1 MVRTLMLPKLA
12 QRARKIDWY
21 QLLKFRT
28 IAGRIVASSSLLL
41 AAALTLLAIV
51 LIQGYRADRQILD
64 VRAGLSLLEQQ
75 ESLAIT
81 SSRFRDL
88 SMSLAGT
95 SEDETRHTLLLAEL
109 QSASDA
115 LLKSGDVHFRIL
127 ASPTEMNRWQTLVQ
141 EMPIILRYLQQ
152 PVAPNEA
159 LRASLRENTVRAFNN
174 ELVSSISIVRG
185 REIARRHAVAR
196 RLQDVILTT
205 RNIVFFLNLI
215 IALAVPFVLLDLY
228 RNLYKPA
235 HALRIAATKISRGKL
250 GFTGIDTKFVELA
263 DVNSALLAL
272 QETVLHERN
281 ASNID
286 ALTGQSNRDAL
297 FSFFEAAALS
307 DRASLALIDIDRFK
321 RVNDE
326 FGHAAG
332 DELIKDVCKRLQVIL
347 PNGSHVARLGGDE
360 LCAYI
365 VLPKSESQQTVAERI
380 VREMRVPFD
389 LGSAIITASV
399 SVGFTDI
406 SGRAGTK
413 ALNEIL
419 HEADLALYVAKN
431 SGRDKAAQ
439 YEPSMGLENAVRR
452 SLESEL
458 LRAVESDELT
468 LAYQPICS
476 LNDDTQEVEALVR
489 WKHKEHGQVSPMLI
503 IDVAEQS
510 GQMIRLGD
518 WIIEQALNDLSRWP
532 NLRIS
537 INLSIRQLQ
546 SENFTTRVLELCRNR
561 KIAPAR
567 IMFEVTE
574 TIALEQNDRALLTL
588 GLLKGLGFK
597 IALDDFGAGYS
608 SLWLLKSFDFDR
620 LKLDRSLISDLASNE
635 TSRAVFETA
644 VMLGR
649 RLGLQVVAE
658 GVTDEQEMDLLTR
671 AGCTHLQGYYLSTPL
686 ERQNVAAY
694 FEIRQ
699 MGLETQAAIARAVA

>member
-1 MVRTLMLPKLA
+1 MLSKTARRL
-12 QRARKIDWY
+12 RKINWHE
-21 QLLKFRT
+21 LLKFRT
-28 IAGRIVASSSLLL
+28 IAGRIVASSGLLL
-41 AAALTLLAIV
+41 AIALTLLAIV
-51 LIQGYRADRQILD
+51 SFQGYRADREILT
-64 VRAGLSLLEQQ
+64 VRADLNILEKQ
-75 ESLAIT
+75 ESLTAA
-81 SSRFRDL
+81 SARFRDL
-88 SMSLAGT
+88 SMSLAE
-95 SEDETRHTLLLAEL
+95 SFEDDTRRALLAVEL
-109 QSASDA
+109 QGAADA
-115 LLKSGDVHFRIL
+115 LLKSGNVHFKIL
-127 ASPTEMNRWQTLVQ
+127 ASPQEISRWQTLAQ
-141 EMPIILRYLQQ
+141 QIPIATRYLQNPALPAETTQ
-152 PVAPNEA
+152 AA
-159 LRASLRENTVRAFNN
+159 LRQTIIRTLNDELAST
-174 ELVSSISIVRG
+174 ISIMRG
-185 REIARRHAVAR
+185 REVAR
-196 RLQDVILTT
+196 RKAVAERMKAVILTT
-205 RNIVFFLNLI
+205 GSMVFFLNLG
-215 IALAVPFVLLDLY
+215 IALAVPFVLFDLY
-228 RNLYKPA
+228 RNLYKPT
-235 HALRIAATKISRGKL
+235 HELRVAATKISRGEL
-250 GFTGIDTKFVELA
+250 GFHGIDTKFSELA
-263 DVNSALLAL
+263 DINSALLAL
-272 QETVLHERN
+272 QETVRHERN

-286 ALTGQSNRDAL
+286 ALTGQRNRSSL
-297 FSFFEAAALS
+297 FSFFEAAAMS

-332 DELIKDVCKRLQVIL
+332 DELIKDVCKRLQAIL
-347 PNGSHVARLGGDE
+347 PHGSHVARLGGDE

-365 VLPKSESQQTVAERI
+365 VLSKSESQQAIAERI

-389 LGSAIITASV
+389 LGTAIITASV

-406 SGRAGTK
+406 SGRKGTK

-439 YEPSMGLENAVRR
+439 YEPSMGLDNAVRR
-452 SLESEL
+452 SLEGEL
-458 LRAVESDELT
+458 LRAVESDELK

-489 WKHKEHGQVSPMLI
+489 WKHKDHGQISPMLI

-518 WIIEQALNDLSRWP
+518 WIIEQALNDLSCWP
-532 NLRIS
+532 KLRMS
-537 INLSIRQLQ
+537 INLSVRQLQ
-546 SENFTTRVLELCRNR
+546 AENFTTRVLELCRQR

-588 GLLKGLGFK
+588 GLLRGLGFK

-658 GVTDEQEMDLLTR
+658 GVTDANEMDLLTR
-671 AGCTHLQGYYLSTPL
+671 AGCTHLQGYYFSTPL
-686 ERQNVAAY
+686 ERKNVAAY

-699 MGLETQAAIARAVA
+699 MGLETTAAITRAVA